1 MSQTELNRLH
11 ILEQVLGGMITNLSG
26 LFWLAED
33 FEGYRRLIFDLVTHY
48 GIPVA
53 VYTDRHTLFFSPKF
67 AKNGLS
73 LEEQLLGQKRPLT
86 QIGRILNELGIRHI
100 PAFSPQAKGRIER
113 CFQTLQQRLVVRLRL
128 AGASTLDEANAVL
141 NEFIKEYNSKF
152 AVQPDNPIPAFRPIP
167 SHLRLDHIF
176 CWKEYRVLN
185 PGYVIPFEGKV
196 YKVVNPKDAPFIPLR
211 SVVEVHKFPDGR
223 LFVGWKG
230 VYISSRVV

>member
-86 QIGRILNELGIRHI
+86 QIGRILNELGIR
-100 PAFSPQAKGRIER
+100 
-113 CFQTLQQRLVVRLRL
+113 
-128 AGASTLDEANAVL
+128 
-141 NEFIKEYNSKF
+141 
-152 AVQPDNPIPAFRPIP
+152 
-167 SHLRLDHIF
+167 
-176 CWKEYRVLN
+176 
-185 PGYVIPFEGKV
+185 
-196 YKVVNPKDAPFIPLR
+196 
-211 SVVEVHKFPDGR
+211 
-223 LFVGWKG
+223 
-230 VYISSRVV
+230 